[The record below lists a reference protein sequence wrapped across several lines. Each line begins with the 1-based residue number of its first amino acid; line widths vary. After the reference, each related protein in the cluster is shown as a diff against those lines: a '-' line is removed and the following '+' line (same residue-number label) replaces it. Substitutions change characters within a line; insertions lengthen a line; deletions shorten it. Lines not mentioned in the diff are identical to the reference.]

1 MLVNRSIGF
10 FRRGFSGLQII
21 PPILINPARAALI
34 AQGVDPKM
42 ISDSGDLDPQ
52 ALIAIAFN
60 KVEISTTATPT
71 ITIDLSKSG
80 QGSASAAVRALK
92 PTVVLSGRA
101 GRVVIAP
108 AGESKG
114 SPGVMAAGLGV
125 GLGLVGLIIAKAFL
139 L

>member
-1 MLVNRSIGF
+1 MLVNRSLGF
-10 FRRGFSGLQII
+10 SRRGFSGLQII
-21 PPILINPARAALI
+21 PPLLINPARAALI

-42 ISDSGDLDPQ
+42 ISDSGELDPQ
-52 ALIAIAFN
+52 ALVAIAFN

-71 ITIDLSKSG
+71 ITIDLSKTGEG
-80 QGSASAAVRALK
+80 QASAAVRALR

-108 AGESKG
+108 AGETAG
-114 SPGVMAAGLGV
+114 NPAALQAGLGV
-125 GLGLVGLIIAKAFL
+125 GLGLVGLLIAKAFL